1 MNNNVDNIQ
10 KLFQNKKNN
19 NNIFTITFLMIFRF
33 LRNALKKLHNVK
45 VFYIDNLEE
54 EVVKKLS
61 ESLNTSLSI
70 YLG

>member
-1 MNNNVDNIQ
+1 
-10 KLFQNKKNN
+10 
-19 NNIFTITFLMIFRF
+19 MIFRF

-61 ESLNTSLSI
+61 ESLNHAQI
-70 YLG
+70 NYLINLLPY